1 MRILMLGNSFTAAY
15 KLTKQL
21 SQSLHAEVEAHT
33 RSGARLAEQINPETK
48 MGARTQEVLNNES
61 WDYVVLQEMSKG
73 PVVNKERYF
82 DSVKT
87 LSKQIKEHGATPI
100 IYVTWAYKKGS
111 PAMEKE
117 DFTYEEMHERMQEA
131 CLQVAK
137 ENDCLVA
144 NIGEVFYTSK
154 KDLYDED
161 GMHPN
166 ELGVEKIVEVL
177 TNTIQENE
185 KAK

>member
-15 KLTKQL
+15 KLTKIL
-21 SQSLHAEVEAHT
+21 SKSLHAEVEAHT

-73 PVVNKERYF
+73 PILNKERYF
-82 DSVKT
+82 DSVKA

-117 DFTYEEMHERMQEA
+117 DFTYEEMHQRMQEA
-131 CLQVAK
+131 CLEVAK

-144 NIGEVFYTSK
+144 NIGKAFYEAK
-154 KDLYDED
+154 KDYYDED

-166 ELGVEKIVEVL
+166 ELGVETIVDVL
-177 TNTIQENE
+177 TKTIQENE
-185 KAK
+185 KKK